1 MCPSDAGED
10 LVARCTACDYAA
22 NVEKATSVVPPVAD
36 VGADAVAPFDTP
48 DVKTI
53 EDLVKQYD
61 VAADRQ
67 IKTLV
72 YAVDE
77 KLTLVLMRGDH
88 ALVEQKLLDTT
99 GALAVRPA
107 HPEEIRDALG
117 ASPGSLGSVDVK
129 DLPIVAD
136 EALRGRRAMV
146 TGANTDGVHL
156 RGVDIERDIA
166 VSRWAD
172 LREVTTGEPCPRCRS
187 RLEVLRA
194 IEVGHIFKLG
204 YKYAEA
210 LDVSVLAPD
219 GSRVRPIMG
228 SYGIGVE
235 RAIAAIVETH
245 HDELGIVW
253 PTRMAPFEVAVVL
266 LGARDEAAREAAETL
281 YETLG
286 SRGIEV
292 ILDDRDERPGV
303 KFRDVELVGIPYRVT
318 VGSRGLANGT
328 VEVTVRATGDT
339 TAVPVDEAADHITTA
354 LSA

>member
-1 MCPSDAGED
+1 
-10 LVARCTACDYAA
+10 
-22 NVEKATSVVPPVAD
+22 
-36 VGADAVAPFDTP
+36 
-48 DVKTI
+48 
-53 EDLVKQYD
+53 
-61 VAADRQ
+61 
-67 IKTLV
+67 
-72 YAVDE
+72 
-77 KLTLVLMRGDH
+77 
-88 ALVEQKLLDTT
+88 
-99 GALAVRPA
+99 
-107 HPEEIRDALG
+107 
-117 ASPGSLGSVDVK
+117 
-129 DLPIVAD
+129 
-136 EALRGRRAMV
+136 
-146 TGANTDGVHL
+146 
-156 RGVDIERDIA
+156 